1 MTFLVRRY
9 VYRGTDYPD
18 LMGGYFYAV
27 CSARLCKKL
36 KLCLAFFAHFDFALV
51 CIATGLFK
59 QKHVDG

>member
-9 VYRGTDYPD
+9 VYRGIDYPD

-51 CIATGLFK
+51 CIAT
-59 QKHVDG
+59 